1 MSLPEIR
8 DSGRAGFVEKVPSSF
23 FLVRGGMKQ
32 KFPSHSFEARI
43 LKPKWQQGHAS
54 CEICRGGSFLASSGS
69 WWVLASFLASS
80 GSLIV
85 GASLQSL
92 PELSHGLFFSCVPVS
107 VSHLFL

>member
-43 LKPKWQQGHAS
+43 LKPRWQQGHAS
-54 CEICRGGSFLASSGS
+54 CEICRGG
-69 WWVLASFLASS
+69 SFLASS